1 VAKLYH
7 KNPRQI
13 TAKQYEALAV
23 DLAELGDL
31 GGIVH
36 DLNSDEII
44 GGNQRSR
51 VFDLNACDVV
61 LTEIL
66 PEPDA
71 QGTVAHGYVLWKGNK
86 YAYRQVRWTERQA
99 ERANIV
105 ANKRGGTWDMDILA
119 DQFEVSDLLDWGFEP
134 FELGIENAKPA
145 AGDTEA
151 QVDRAE
157 ELRQQWGVELGQM
170 WQLGEHK
177 LICGDCTDAAT
188 VARVMGG
195 ERAQLV
201 FTDPP
206 YGVDYEGGRNP
217 AQVPRQKLSG
227 DKSGAL
233 YGACMKATIPFC
245 ENNAAWYLWFA
256 GTVGKPV
263 YDAVAAAGYSVR
275 AMIVWN
281 KIDAHY
287 GNFMAQY
294 MQKHEPC
301 LYCVKGAPVWH
312 GATNEVTVWDVKQ
325 PTRNEF
331 HPTEKPVELAE
342 KAIRNSSDAGAIVAD
357 WFLGSGTTII
367 ACENLGRRCRACEI
381 SPGYVGVALERY
393 FQHTG
398 VQPVL
403 LESAAR

>member
-1 VAKLYH
+1 MSVKCECGH
-7 KNPRQI
+7 
-13 TAKQYEALAV
+13 E
-23 DLAELGDL
+23 
-31 GGIVH
+31 
-36 DLNSDEII
+36 
-44 GGNQRSR
+44 
-51 VFDLNACDVV
+51 
-61 LTEIL
+61 
-66 PEPDA
+66 
-71 QGTVAHGYVLWKGNK
+71 
-86 YAYRQVRWTERQA
+86 
-99 ERANIV
+99 
-105 ANKRGGTWDMDILA
+105 
-119 DQFEVSDLLDWGFEP
+119 FEP
-134 FELGIENAKPA
+134 VIEY
-145 AGDTEA
+145 
-151 QVDRAE
+151 Q
-157 ELRQQWGVELGQM
+157 
-170 WQLGEHK
+170 HK

-217 AQVPRQKLSG
+217 DSNVPRQKLSG

-367 ACENLGRRCRACEI
+367 ACENLGRKCRAVEI
-381 SPGYVGVALERY
+381 SPGYVGVALERF

-398 VQPVL
+398 IRPVL
-403 LESAAR
+403 LESAL